1 MSRLQYQIRSEV
13 SPCTDQQISLVCVQ
27 PSKQCMGLTL
37 SRHVIMAVMEVMFGA
52 PGDER
57 HCCSVRDLHC
67 TLLYHN
73 CQSLGKTALNEHMH
87 GRCVCVRS
95 VCVTCTHLVVLQCI
109 KALPRALYY

>member
-73 CQSLGKTALNEHMH
+73 CQSLGKTALNE
-87 GRCVCVRS
+87 C